1 MILYEQAFAGF
12 AVKDIE
18 AAKQFYTDKLGISID
33 SGPEGTLSLKFGNN
47 TVLVYPKPDHVPAVF
62 TVLNLPVD
70 NIDTAVDELTAK
82 GVKFEHY
89 DLGSASTDERGIFR
103 AGGPLIAWFKDPSGN
118 IFSVLQK
125 N

>member
-12 AVKDIE
+12 AVKDLE
-18 AAKQFYTDKLGISID
+18 AAKQFYTEKLGITI
-33 SGPEGTLSLKFGNN
+33 SGAPEGTISLQFGSNS
-47 TVLVYPKPDHVPAVF
+47 VLVYPKPDHQPAVF

-70 NIDTAVDELTAK
+70 NIDTTVDELIAK

-89 DLGSASTDERGIFR
+89 DFGGASTDEKGIFR

-125 N
+125 S